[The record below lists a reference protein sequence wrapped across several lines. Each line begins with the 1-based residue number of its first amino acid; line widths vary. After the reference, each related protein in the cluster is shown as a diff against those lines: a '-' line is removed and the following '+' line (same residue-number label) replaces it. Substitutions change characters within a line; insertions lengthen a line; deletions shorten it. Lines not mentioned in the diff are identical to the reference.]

1 MLEYA
6 LGEMQGEEELES
18 RGELERSDRITIE
31 EINKEI
37 AQLPITIS
45 RCLAVKG
52 GNNYHS

>member
-1 MLEYA
+1 MCEYA
-6 LGEMQGEEELES
+6 SGVVQGEEELES
-18 RGELERSDRITIE
+18 RGELERSDRITIK

-45 RCLAVKG
+45 RCLAVEG

>member
-6 LGEMQGEEELES
+6 LGVVQGEEELES

-52 GNNYHS
+52 GNN

>member
-1 MLEYA
+1 MWEYA
-6 LGEMQGEEELES
+6 LGVVQGEEELES